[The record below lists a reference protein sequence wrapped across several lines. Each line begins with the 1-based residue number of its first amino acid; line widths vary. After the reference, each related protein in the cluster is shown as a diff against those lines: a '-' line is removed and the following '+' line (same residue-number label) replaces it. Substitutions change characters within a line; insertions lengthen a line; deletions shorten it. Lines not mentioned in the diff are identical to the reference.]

1 MTELT
6 PRDDIKK
13 KVSEILK
20 RVDRLIRAAD
30 IDQAMREIILAKEID
45 PRNVYIFAYEERLT
59 YLKEEHEK
67 HAQQEQTRK
76 EAEDAA
82 KRRDEEARRRINE
95 ELDRRQSRPKQEEQ
109 APPAPEPP
117 PETATPPPR
126 QHPAPPPASAGGRP
140 SLEELETQLRLA
152 EAELRRTEDQL
163 KKAAPEKLPHVD
175 ALVRYRQELVKAW
188 EDGALTPFEETQLTA
203 FRTQHGVTQE
213 EHNKLTKE
221 TQFESYLR
229 AFRQAWSSGAI
240 APNNPTELS
249 DLRERYHI
257 SPAESDALEA
267 EILWEVR
274 AGAQR
279 PTLIVIDDDIKFLNI
294 VTETLREA
302 NFNVRA
308 FSTSDDAF
316 RFLKENAPDMI
327 ISDINLE
334 TSTMGGFTFY
344 EKIREL
350 DHLVNVPFIFLSGLT
365 DEVLIRTGKELGVD
379 DYLTK
384 PFSDETLLATIKGK
398 LKRFKKLS
406 QFSGKK

>member
-20 RVDRLIRAAD
+20 RVDGLIRAAD
-30 IDQAMREIILAKEID
+30 IDQAMREIIRAKEID

-76 EAEDAA
+76 EAEEAA
-82 KRRDEEARRRINE
+82 QRRDEEARRRADE
-95 ELDRRQSRPKQEEQ
+95 ELRRHQLAGERAEQ
-109 APPAPEPP
+109 
-117 PETATPPPR
+117 
-126 QHPAPPPASAGGRP
+126 PAPPPEPVLRAPAPPPPPTPAPPPPLADTKP

-152 EAELRRTEDQL
+152 EAELRRTEEQIRRTT
-163 KKAAPEKLPHVD
+163 KEMLPHVD
-175 ALVRYRQELVKAW
+175 ALVQYRQELVKAW
-188 EDGALTPFEETQLTA
+188 EDGALTPFEETHLKA
-203 FRTQHGVTQE
+203 FRTQHGVTIE

-221 TQFESYLR
+221 VQFESYLR
-229 AFRQAWSSGAI
+229 SFREAWSSGAI
-240 APNNPTELS
+240 APDRPTELS
-249 DLRERYHI
+249 DLRRRFLI
-257 SPAESDALEA
+257 SPEESDALEA

-279 PTLIVIDDDIKFLNI
+279 STLVVIDDDLKFLNI

-302 NFNVRA
+302 NFNVRG

-316 RFLKENAPDMI
+316 RFLKENVPDMI

-406 QFSGKK
+406 QLSKKK